1 MRRPVQPLVEN
12 GGHSS
17 YQEGWRG
24 KGGGWLV
31 AIRGGGEGGRGA
43 RSVVDP
49 GATPLTAAPPRRAV
63 TGGRD
68 EEKERKTSEG
78 TPRRCFRGGG
88 GGYPPNRRWGLHDA
102 PHRTIHPRCS
112 LLPPPPPTPP
122 PVYVPS
128 KAASMLLSS
137 HQPAGDPAL
146 DPVDDH
152 GRRQQRLPLLL
163 LSCRQWWGRGRP
175 WRRPRRWRPRR
186 GGQRRRQ
193 AAGGHVTLDVCFV
206 FTLRSIA
213 CGSPTKEL
221 FFHRWNQ
228 APPAVRQRGGHS
240 FPVAIDG

>member
-122 PVYVPS
+122 PCTCPRRQRACSSPHTSRRATQPLTRLTIMGGDSSVFPS
-128 KAASMLLSS
+128 SS
-137 HQPAGDPAL
+137 SPAGSGGGEAD
-146 DPVDDH
+146 
-152 GRRQQRLPLLL
+152 
-163 LSCRQWWGRGRP
+163 
-175 WRRPRRWRPRR
+175 R
-186 GGQRRRQ
+186 GGGRD
-193 AAGGHVTLDVCFV
+193 AGGHGGV
-206 FTLRSIA
+206 
-213 CGSPTKEL
+213 GSAADKL
-221 FFHRWNQ
+221 
-228 APPAVRQRGGHS
+228 RGGTSRWMCVS
-240 FPVAIDG
+240 FSPSGQLLVGHLQKNFSFTVGTRRPPR

>member
-1 MRRPVQPLVEN
+1 MA
-12 GGHSS
+12 SS
-17 YQEGWRG
+17 NSW
-24 KGGGWLV
+24 
-31 AIRGGGEGGRGA
+31 RGGGRAGSTKCRRPGGDAADRG
-43 RSVVDP
+43 P
-49 GATPLTAAPPRRAV
+49 APPRSH
-63 TGGRD
+63 GWEGRG
-68 EEKERKTSEG
+68 KRKKNFGRYASTML
-78 TPRRCFRGGG
+78 PWRGGWVPSQPAMG
-88 GGYPPNRRWGLHDA
+88 TARCTASHHPSPLFPP
-102 PHRTIHPRCS
+102 S
-112 LLPPPPPTPP
+112 PPPPNPP